1 MLYIW
6 IVVSLAAILIDALTS
21 SFIFFSFAVGGI
33 GALIL
38 LMFNA
43 SIQLQ
48 VIGFMLL
55 SIISILW
62 AAPYVRKVL
71 KKTPPAFKP
80 MEQNYIGRVIK
91 AEEDITEKTQ
101 IKYEGIYWYV
111 VNHGEPI
118 KRGDKFKIK
127 GIEGNKLVVE
137 KYEEGL

>member
-1 MLYIW
+1 MLYLW
-6 IVVSLAAILIDALTS
+6 IIVSLVAILIDALTS
-21 SFIFFSFAVGGI
+21 SFIFFSFAIGGI

-43 SIQLQ
+43 STAVQ
-48 VIGFMLL
+48 VIIFMAL

-71 KKTPPAFKP
+71 RKTPPAFKP
-80 MEQNYIGRVIK
+80 MEQNYVGRVLV

-111 VNHGEPI
+111 INHNEPI
-118 KRGDKFKIK
+118 KRGDKFKIT

-137 KYEEGL
+137 KIEEGL